1 MTTTELG
8 RALRRWRDR
17 LSPATA
23 GLPARGQRRAAGLR
37 REELA
42 ELAGLSVDYVTR
54 LEQGRSTNPSG
65 QVAEALARALRLTP
79 DERAYLFGLAGLV
92 LPGPE
97 VVPSYIPPSVLRLL
111 DRLVDTPVAVT
122 DAALTVLMAN
132 PLYQALLG
140 DLSGARGFE
149 RNGAWGVF
157 RGGPG
162 RVRHTPEEQR
172 GLEIGMVSELRS
184 AAGRYP
190 ADPGLR
196 RLIAELRASSE
207 RFAELWE
214 AGVVGSLE
222 VSRKT
227 IEHPQVGPL
236 TLDCNVLRMDG
247 SGLRILGYSAE
258 PGTEDA
264 QKLELLA
271 VIGIQSMAAG

>member
-17 LSPATA
+17 LSPATV

-65 QVAEALARALRLTP
+65 QVAEALARALRLTA

-92 LPGPE
+92 LPGPQ

-122 DAALTVLMAN
+122 DAALTLLMAN
-132 PLYQALLG
+132 PLHQALLG
-140 DLSGARGFE
+140 DMSGARGFE

-157 RGGPG
+157 RGSSS
-162 RVRHTPEEQR
+162 RIRHTAEEQR
-172 GLEIGMVSELRS
+172 ALEIGMVSELRS

-196 RLIAELRASSE
+196 RLIAELRAGSE

-214 AGVVGSLE
+214 AGVVGSLA

-227 IEHPQVGPL
+227 IEHPQVGRL

-271 VIGIQSMAAG
+271 VIGTQSMAAE